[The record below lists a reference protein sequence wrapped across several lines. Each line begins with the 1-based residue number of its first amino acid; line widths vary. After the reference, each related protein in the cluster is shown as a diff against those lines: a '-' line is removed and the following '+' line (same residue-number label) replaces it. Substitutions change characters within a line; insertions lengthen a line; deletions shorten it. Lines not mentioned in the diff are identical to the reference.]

1 MFLFSGDGTV
11 PAGPVEGCIKLIPPE
26 RCGLCLDEAF
36 LWEAEALGE
45 MSKGAGEV
53 RGTDR
58 PVSVAGWIGLPSGP
72 PAGDL
77 VLVLLDAA

>member
-1 MFLFSGDGTV
+1 MFLLSVGGTV
-11 PAGPVEGCIKLIPPE
+11 PAGPVEGCAKLIPPE
-26 RCGLCLDEAF
+26 RCGFYLDEAF
-36 LWEAEALGE
+36 LWEVEALGE

-53 RGTDR
+53 RGTDHT
-58 PVSVAGWIGLPSGP
+58 VSVARWIGLPSGP